1 MTFGFLTCLCNG
13 ALNGKDE
20 DGPEELWRP
29 YFEEIANQAIDAAK
43 NSDQVVLTHA
53 TYRQS
58 WRECVV
64 TKLLEGGA
72 KKENITVLLLTIDP
86 DVKLKGLYYRT
97 KEQLENSGMTMTDSF
112 KAGGWEGEGDV
123 TLPIYIKVMKEMYPH
138 YALNSAFE
146 DVPDGFYGKTV
157 VDVSGRDMSCLD
169 GIDKALGLV
178 GKRND
183 AHSTLTFEEIRDK
196 VKVVDQKRDKEFS
209 STGSQEI
216 SHEIIEEIAEKIKE
230 DGKEEDDND
239 DNDVDVVVV
248 DDKKDLE
255 MIAKRRSSLR
265 SVEYLE
271 RELRRTN
278 LDGDSKDKEKE
289 KIMKARRSSLI
300 RTGSL

>member
-1 MTFGFLTCLCNG
+1 MTCLCNG

-97 KEQLENSGMTMTDSF
+97 KEQLENSGTMTMTDSF

-123 TLPIYIKVMKEMYPH
+123 TLPVYIKVMKEMYPH

-169 GIDKALGLV
+169 GIDNALGLV

-216 SHEIIEEIAEKIKE
+216 SHEIIEEITEKIKE
-230 DGKEEDDND
+230 NDND
-239 DNDVDVVVV
+239 DDNYV

-255 MIAKRRSSLR
+255 MIAKCRSSLR
-265 SVEYLE
+265 SVEYSE

>member
-1 MTFGFLTCLCNG
+1 
-13 ALNGKDE
+13 
-20 DGPEELWRP
+20 
-29 YFEEIANQAIDAAK
+29 
-43 NSDQVVLTHA
+43 
-53 TYRQS
+53 
-58 WRECVV
+58 
-64 TKLLEGGA
+64 
-72 KKENITVLLLTIDP
+72 LLLTIDS

-138 YALNSAFE
+138 YALNNTFE

-169 GIDKALGLV
+169 GIDNALGLV
-178 GKRND
+178 GRRND
-183 AHSTLTFEEIRDK
+183 APSTLTFEEIRDK
-196 VKVVDQKRDKEFS
+196 VKLVDQNRDKEFS

-239 DNDVDVVVV
+239 DNDVDVIVVV
-248 DDKKDLE
+248 DDKNDLE
-255 MIAKRRSSLR
+255 IIAKRRSSLR

-278 LDGDSKDKEKE
+278 LDGDSKDKEK
-289 KIMKARRSSLI
+289 IMKARRSSLI